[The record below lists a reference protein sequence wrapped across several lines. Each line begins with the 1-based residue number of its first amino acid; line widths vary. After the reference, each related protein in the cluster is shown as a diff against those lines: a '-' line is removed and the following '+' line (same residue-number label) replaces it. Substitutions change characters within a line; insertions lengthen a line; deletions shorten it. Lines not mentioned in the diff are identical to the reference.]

1 MRSINHQGSN
11 HTNASFNE
19 SMRVTGIIERKMTGF
34 VTIDIKVEVFVPEPP
49 FYNLCF
55 LKFIQIKDVW
65 LIQLGFHNYFILK
78 RYRFLTI
85 FYL

>member
-1 MRSINHQGSN
+1 M
-11 HTNASFNE
+11 
-19 SMRVTGIIERKMTGF
+19 GF

-78 RYRFLTI
+78 RYRFLTTCLHGVHQTLAIYCLGTSGLQI
-85 FYL
+85 FQYCSWIICMF

>member
-1 MRSINHQGSN
+1 M
-11 HTNASFNE
+11 
-19 SMRVTGIIERKMTGF
+19 GF
-34 VTIDIKVEVFVPEPP
+34 VMIDIKVEVFVPEPP

-78 RYRFLTI
+78 HYRFLTI
-85 FYL
+85 FDF

>member
-1 MRSINHQGSN
+1 MQSINHQGSN
-11 HTNASFNE
+11 HPNASFNE
-19 SMRVTGIIERKMTGF
+19 SMRVTGIIERKMMGF
-34 VTIDIKVEVFVPEPP
+34 VMIDIKVEVFVPESP

-65 LIQLGFHNYFILK
+65 LIQLGFRNYFILK

-85 FYL
+85 FDF